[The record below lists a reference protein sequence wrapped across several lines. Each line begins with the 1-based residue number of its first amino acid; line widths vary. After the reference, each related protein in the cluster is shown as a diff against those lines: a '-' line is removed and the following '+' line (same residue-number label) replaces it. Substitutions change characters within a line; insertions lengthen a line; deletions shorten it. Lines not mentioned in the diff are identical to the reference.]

1 MPAVIW
7 LSSPGSNSGN
17 SVPGIFGPPGNMP
30 THSSAPASS
39 PRNQVSPSDAS
50 ETPGAS
56 GFGEPNSTLR
66 SNVASA
72 IAHTASPAA
81 TAKAPIGWFLE
92 APKNVITSAGKG
104 ERDRT
109 AHSASDA

>member
-17 SVPGIFGPPGNMP
+17 SVPGIFGPPGNIP
-30 THSSAPASS
+30 THRSAPASS
-39 PRNQVSPSDAS
+39 PRNHVSPSDAS
-50 ETPGAS
+50 ETPGAL

-72 IAHTASPAA
+72 TAVTASPAA
-81 TAKAPIGWFLE
+81 TAKAPMGWFLE
-92 APKNVITSAGKG
+92 APQHIITAAGK
-104 ERDRT
+104 D
-109 AHSASDA
+109 